1 MSMKNSFILLLFLS
15 ASVICAQVKNSG
27 TGQKDTL
34 RANGAKQEKKGV
46 SIVKQNEF
54 LQRNNLIYNPSDAPM
69 VTNFNKLS
77 VKETVLSGQKSEKE
91 YMEENM
97 SSITA
102 DVRRV
107 AEDKRPALLKTVQAA
122 LGIAQA
128 VVVTALAVRE
138 VVREVEQSK
147 KK

>member
-1 MSMKNSFILLLFLS
+1 MKKSFLLIFFLT
-15 ASVICAQVKNSG
+15 ALIICAQEKNSG
-27 TGQKDTL
+27 TGQKDTA
-34 RANGAKQEKKGV
+34 RVKNGKEEKKTL
-46 SIVKQNEF
+46 SIVRQNEF
-54 LQRNNLIYNPSDAPM
+54 LQRNNLLYNPSDAPM
-69 VTNFNKLS
+69 VANFNKLS
-77 VKETVLSGQKSEKE
+77 VKEAVRSGQKSEKE

>member
-1 MSMKNSFILLLFLS
+1 MKNLLIILFLFTQ
-15 ASVICAQVKNSG
+15 AFAYAQDSG
-27 TGQKDTL
+27 RGRNLPDTL
-34 RANGAKQEKKGV
+34 RQKNDKEGKKTISV
-46 SIVKQNEF
+46 ARQNEF
-54 LQRNNLIYNPSDAPM
+54 LLRNNLLYNPSDAPM
-69 VTNFNKLS
+69 VADFNKLS
-77 VKETVLSGQKSEKE
+77 VKEAVRSGQKSEKE

-97 SSITA
+97 ASITA

-138 VVREVEQSK
+138 VVREIKDSK